1 MDGVGNRFAGRQL
14 VSGLTD
20 SRYMKLNAGLV
31 TDPARN
37 GLYASAAIAVS
48 LFVFAY
54 STRIGSE
61 SILVFYAVW
70 LPVLI
75 FPTLRLVQSPQHL
88 LPLLVVPALAALST
102 LWSDRPDATLR
113 AAIQWGSTV
122 LLGLAAARVTSVPSL
137 ARGLLIGG
145 LFVLI
150 YSTLNGEYA
159 YDVVD
164 GTYAFAGA
172 FSSKNQLGLFA
183 SITLIAAA
191 YPLTNPRF
199 AGWVWVVAASA
210 ISVFA
215 AFTLI
220 RTESATSLITVILAF
235 AVILLA
241 LGVLRLPRLL
251 RVMAVALG
259 GVLLVLGLVAALNL
273 GALDVLFSVFGK
285 DATLT
290 GRTYLWSRGL
300 EFAQTHQT
308 FGLGYY
314 SFWIPGRAAAEELW
328 TEFHIEAQTGFH
340 FHNTLIESY
349 VGLGLI
355 GVSLMALWC
364 LMLLILPLVAML
376 QAQSRA
382 TAIVAGLSVLF
393 LIRSLVEIDFFTPYT
408 AGSFLVPWV
417 LLHMVDGLRR
427 THSAPQHGT
436 RTTFQGFPTARAAT
450 YGQPI
455 SQRG

>member
-1 MDGVGNRFAGRQL
+1 
-14 VSGLTD
+14 
-20 SRYMKLNAGLV
+20 MKLDAGLM

-37 GLYASAAIAVS
+37 GLYASAAIALS
-48 LFVFAY
+48 LFIFAY
-54 STRIGSE
+54 STRIGSV

-70 LPVLI
+70 LPVL
-75 FPTLRLVQSPQHL
+75 L
-88 LPLLVVPALAALST
+88 LPTRRLLQRPQNLLPFLAVSALAALST
-102 LWSDRPDATLR
+102 LWSDRPDVTLR

-122 LLGLAAARVTSVPSL
+122 LLGLAAARVVSVPSL
-137 ARGLLIGG
+137 TRGLLVGG
-145 LFVLI
+145 LGVLI
-150 YSTLNGEYA
+150 YSTVNGAYA

-199 AGWVWVVAASA
+199 AGWIWVVSA
-210 ISVFA
+210 IAIGTFA

-220 RTESATSLITVILAF
+220 RTESATSVITVILAF
-235 AVILLA
+235 AIILLA
-241 LGVLRLPRLL
+241 LGVLRLPRML
-251 RVMAVALG
+251 RVVTIALG
-259 GVLLVLGLVAALNL
+259 GIMLALGLVAAMSL

-300 EFAQTHQT
+300 EFAQSHQT
-308 FGLGYY
+308 LGLGYY
-314 SFWIPGRAAAEELW
+314 AFWIPGRADAEELW

-349 VGLGLI
+349 VGLGLV
-355 GVSLMALWC
+355 GVSLLALWC
-364 LMLLILPLVAML
+364 LMLLVLPLVAML
-376 QAQSRA
+376 RAQNRA
-382 TAIVAGLSVLF
+382 TAIVAGLSLLF
-393 LIRSLVEIDFFTPYT
+393 LVRSLVEIDFFTPYT
-408 AGSFLVPWV
+408 AGSFLVPWL
-417 LLHMVDGLRR
+417 LLHMIDGFGLSY
-427 THSAPQHGT
+427 SAPQHGT
-436 RTTFQGFPTARAAT
+436 GKPLQSFPTARDAT
-450 YGQPI
+450 YGRPF